1 MFRVRLIQQKFVGS
15 NSGVKFMCQPP
26 NVFVTS
32 CRYVPSQGD
41 VVVFNAVGKPPNCKY
56 VNALRWYNHIA
67 SYSDDEQLA
76 YVQ

>member
-1 MFRVRLIQQKFVGS
+1 MLLS
-15 NSGVKFMCQPP
+15 LPLC
-26 NVFVTS
+26 

-41 VVVFNAVGKPPNCKY
+41 VVVFGAVGKPPNCKY

-76 YVQ
+76 YIHEHNYSVKM